1 MKPKPIYVEIDIDAD
16 MEALWKHTQDP
27 GLHQRWD
34 LRFSDIAYLPKAD
47 GEERQTFL
55 YRTRIGFGLD
65 IAGTGETKAS
75 IDAGEGSRLS
85 TLSFGSE
92 QRLSLIRKGGGYW
105 KYEPGGTGKGI
116 VFKTRYDYDTRFGI
130 GGKWLD
136 RWLFRPMFGYA
147 TAWSFDR
154 LRLWLEK
161 GIDPAVSAEKAFV
174 HYSSLILLSFLWLYQ
189 GIVPKLLYPESGE
202 LALLR
207 QTGWFSGLEE
217 LVLPLV
223 GVGEIGLAFVLA
235 VNHRKKW
242 AYKLQALALLALG
255 VAALSGMPNLLKDP
269 FNPLTLGLAM
279 AGLGAAAARTAD
291 GLPNAA
297 RCRRKPGVQINDA
310 KRGRRKHGIDL

>member
-1 MKPKPIYVEIDIDAD
+1 MKSKPIYVEIDVDAD
-16 MEALWKHTQDP
+16 METLWKHTQEP
-27 GLHQRWD
+27 ELHRQWD
-34 LRFSDIAYLPKAD
+34 LRFSDITYLPKPD
-47 GEERQTFL
+47 DEERQAFL

-65 IAGTGETKAS
+65 IAGTGETKAT
-75 IDAGEGSRLS
+75 IDVGIGSRLS
-85 TLSFGSE
+85 TLSFGSK
-92 QRLSLIRKGGGYW
+92 QRISLIRKGGGYW
-105 KYEPGGTGKGI
+105 KYEPGETGKGI

-136 RWLFRPMFGYA
+136 RLLFRPLFGYA

-161 GIDPAVSAEKAFV
+161 GIYPAVSAEKAIV
-174 HYSSLILLSFLWLYQ
+174 HYSSLLLLAFLWLYQ

-217 LVLPLV
+217 IVLPLV
-223 GVGEIGLAFVLA
+223 GIGEIGLAFVLVA
-235 VNHRKKW
+235 NHRKKW
-242 AYKLQALALLALG
+242 AYKLQAVALLALG
-255 VAALSGMPNLLKDP
+255 VAALTGMPNMLKDP

-291 GLPNAA
+291 ELPNAA
-297 RCRRKPGVQINDA
+297 RCRRKPVGQSNDV
-310 KRGRRKHGIDL
+310 KRGKGKS